1 LKGLPSKRASS
12 PPSIGACSLLDGIQ
26 YGTYQPQRGAYLE
39 TVSQREKMEIISGK
53 AVAKCC

>member
-1 LKGLPSKRASS
+1 MKKLNEYRV
-12 PPSIGACSLLDGIQ
+12 Q

-53 AVAKCC
+53 AIVKCC